1 MAVKDFM
8 TKRVVYVSPETT
20 VAAAADIMRDKGLR
34 RLPVIEH
41 DKLVGLVTEGTMA
54 EASPSKATSL
64 SIYEMNYLLNKT
76 KVGDIMIKNVLTVSK
91 YASLEDAIY
100 IMLQNKVGVLPVV
113 DNDQIS
119 GIITDKDV
127 FRAFLEISGY
137 GQAGIRI
144 GLEVTDTPR
153 VLEKIANL
161 IASENLNIERT
172 IVAPKNDTVLRV
184 ELQVE
189 GEIGIEQLKKVFVE
203 AGFTVTEIAETEAK
217 EQKTMTMNKW
227 IEVAD
232 DLLKYRKKN
241 ILKDA
246 GKISHKQAIEKANE
260 EYEKFRIKQDK
271 EYISSM
277 DQMLNKYL
285 KENR

>member
-20 VAAAADIMRDKGLR
+20 VAVAADIMRDKGLR

-41 DKLVGLVTEGTMA
+41 DKLVGLITEGTMA

-144 GLEVTDTPR
+144 GLEVPDTPR

-172 IVAPKNDTVLRV
+172 IVAPKNGTVLRV

-189 GEIGIEQLKKVFVE
+189 GEIGIDQLKKVFVE

-217 EQKTMTMNKW
+217 EL
-227 IEVAD
+227 D
-232 DLLKYRKKN
+232 
-241 ILKDA
+241 
-246 GKISHKQAIEKANE
+246 
-260 EYEKFRIKQDK
+260 
-271 EYISSM
+271 
-277 DQMLNKYL
+277 
-285 KENR
+285 

>member
-20 VAAAADIMRDKGLR
+20 VAAAADIMRDKELR

-41 DKLVGLVTEGTMA
+41 DKLVGLITEGTMA

-144 GLEVTDTPR
+144 GLEGPDTPR

-172 IVAPKNDTVLRV
+172 IVAPKNDTALRV

-217 EQKTMTMNKW
+217 EL
-227 IEVAD
+227 D
-232 DLLKYRKKN
+232 
-241 ILKDA
+241 
-246 GKISHKQAIEKANE
+246 
-260 EYEKFRIKQDK
+260 
-271 EYISSM
+271 
-277 DQMLNKYL
+277 
-285 KENR
+285 

>member
-41 DKLVGLVTEGTMA
+41 DKLVGLITEGTMA

-127 FRAFLEISGY
+127 FRAFLVKREFVLGWKFQILHVFWKKLRTLSLVRISTSNV
-137 GQAGIRI
+137 Q
-144 GLEVTDTPR
+144 LLHLKMTPY
-153 VLEKIANL
+153 
-161 IASENLNIERT
+161 
-172 IVAPKNDTVLRV
+172 
-184 ELQVE
+184 
-189 GEIGIEQLKKVFVE
+189 FVSNS
-203 AGFTVTEIAETEAK
+203 K
-217 EQKTMTMNKW
+217 
-227 IEVAD
+227 
-232 DLLKYRKKN
+232 
-241 ILKDA
+241 
-246 GKISHKQAIEKANE
+246 
-260 EYEKFRIKQDK
+260 
-271 EYISSM
+271 
-277 DQMLNKYL
+277 L
-285 KENR
+285 KERLELNNSRKFL

>member
-20 VAAAADIMRDKGLR
+20 VAAATDIMRDKGLR

-41 DKLVGLVTEGTMA
+41 DKLVGLITEGTIA

-100 IMLQNKVGVLPVV
+100 TRLQNKVGVLPVV

-144 GLEVTDTPR
+144 GLEVLDTPR
-153 VLEKIANL
+153 ILEKIANL
-161 IASENLNIERT
+161 ISSENLNIERT
-172 IVAPKNDTVLRV
+172 IVAPKTDTVLRV

-189 GEIGIEQLKKVFVE
+189 GDVEPEYLKKVFVE
-203 AGFTVTEIAETEAK
+203 AGFTVVEIAETEAK
-217 EQKTMTMNKW
+217 EL
-227 IEVAD
+227 D
-232 DLLKYRKKN
+232 
-241 ILKDA
+241 
-246 GKISHKQAIEKANE
+246 
-260 EYEKFRIKQDK
+260 
-271 EYISSM
+271 
-277 DQMLNKYL
+277 
-285 KENR
+285 

>member
-91 YASLEDAIY
+91 YASH
-100 IMLQNKVGVLPVV
+100 
-113 DNDQIS
+113 NDQIS

-144 GLEVTDTPR
+144 GLEVPDTPR

-189 GEIGIEQLKKVFVE
+189 GEVGIEKLKKVFVE
-203 AGFTVTEIAETEAK
+203 AGFTITEIVETEAK
-217 EQKTMTMNKW
+217 EL
-227 IEVAD
+227 D
-232 DLLKYRKKN
+232 
-241 ILKDA
+241 
-246 GKISHKQAIEKANE
+246 
-260 EYEKFRIKQDK
+260 
-271 EYISSM
+271 
-277 DQMLNKYL
+277 
-285 KENR
+285 

>member
-1 MAVKDFM
+1 
-8 TKRVVYVSPETT
+8 
-20 VAAAADIMRDKGLR
+20 
-34 RLPVIEH
+34 
-41 DKLVGLVTEGTMA
+41 
-54 EASPSKATSL
+54 
-64 SIYEMNYLLNKT
+64 
-76 KVGDIMIKNVLTVSK
+76 MIKNVLTVSK

-100 IMLQNKVGVLPVV
+100 IMLQNKIGVLPVV

-137 GQAGIRI
+137 CQAGIRI

-217 EQKTMTMNKW
+217 EL
-227 IEVAD
+227 D
-232 DLLKYRKKN
+232 
-241 ILKDA
+241 
-246 GKISHKQAIEKANE
+246 
-260 EYEKFRIKQDK
+260 
-271 EYISSM
+271 
-277 DQMLNKYL
+277 
-285 KENR
+285 

>member
-144 GLEVTDTPR
+144 GLEVPDTPR

-172 IVAPKNDTVLRV
+172 IIKKKNDTVLRV

-189 GEIGIEQLKKVFVE
+189 GEIGIDQLKKVFVE

-217 EQKTMTMNKW
+217 EL
-227 IEVAD
+227 D
-232 DLLKYRKKN
+232 
-241 ILKDA
+241 
-246 GKISHKQAIEKANE
+246 
-260 EYEKFRIKQDK
+260 
-271 EYISSM
+271 
-277 DQMLNKYL
+277 
-285 KENR
+285 

>member
-1 MAVKDFM
+1 M
-8 TKRVVYVSPETT
+8 
-20 VAAAADIMRDKGLR
+20 
-34 RLPVIEH
+34 
-41 DKLVGLVTEGTMA
+41 
-54 EASPSKATSL
+54 
-64 SIYEMNYLLNKT
+64 LNKT
-76 KVGDIMIKNVLTVSK
+76 KIRDVMIRDVVTVSP

-100 IMLQNKVGVLPVV
+100 TMMKNRVGIVPVV
-113 DNDQIS
+113 ESGQVY

-144 GLEVTDTPR
+144 GLEVPDTPR

-217 EQKTMTMNKW
+217 EL
-227 IEVAD
+227 D
-232 DLLKYRKKN
+232 
-241 ILKDA
+241 
-246 GKISHKQAIEKANE
+246 
-260 EYEKFRIKQDK
+260 
-271 EYISSM
+271 
-277 DQMLNKYL
+277 
-285 KENR
+285 

>member
-20 VAAAADIMRDKGLR
+20 VAAAADIMREKGLR

-172 IVAPKNDTVLRV
+172 IVATKNDTVLRV

-217 EQKTMTMNKW
+217 EL
-227 IEVAD
+227 D
-232 DLLKYRKKN
+232 
-241 ILKDA
+241 
-246 GKISHKQAIEKANE
+246 
-260 EYEKFRIKQDK
+260 
-271 EYISSM
+271 
-277 DQMLNKYL
+277 
-285 KENR
+285 

>member
-1 MAVKDFM
+1 M

-20 VAAAADIMRDKGLR
+20 VVTAADIIRDKGLR

-41 DKLVGLVTEGTMA
+41 DKLVGLITEGIMA

-76 KVGDIMIKNVLTVSK
+76 KVGDMMIKNVLTVSK
-91 YASLEDAIY
+91 YASLEDATY

-127 FRAFLEISGY
+127 FRAFLKISGY

-144 GLEVTDTPR
+144 GLEVPDNPR

-161 IASENLNIERT
+161 ISSENLNIERT
-172 IVAPKNDTVLRV
+172 IVASKTDIMLCV

-189 GEIGIEQLKKVFVE
+189 GDVE
-203 AGFTVTEIAETEAK
+203 PGFTVAEIAETEAK
-217 EQKTMTMNKW
+217 EL
-227 IEVAD
+227 D
-232 DLLKYRKKN
+232 
-241 ILKDA
+241 
-246 GKISHKQAIEKANE
+246 
-260 EYEKFRIKQDK
+260 
-271 EYISSM
+271 
-277 DQMLNKYL
+277 
-285 KENR
+285 

>member
-20 VAAAADIMRDKGLR
+20 VAAAADIMREKGLR

-64 SIYEMNYLLNKT
+64 SIYERNYLLNKT

-172 IVAPKNDTVLRV
+172 IVATKNDTVLRV

-217 EQKTMTMNKW
+217 EL
-227 IEVAD
+227 D
-232 DLLKYRKKN
+232 
-241 ILKDA
+241 
-246 GKISHKQAIEKANE
+246 
-260 EYEKFRIKQDK
+260 
-271 EYISSM
+271 
-277 DQMLNKYL
+277 
-285 KENR
+285 

>member
-1 MAVKDFM
+1 LW
-8 TKRVVYVSPETT
+8 T
-20 VAAAADIMRDKGLR
+20 
-34 RLPVIEH
+34 
-41 DKLVGLVTEGTMA
+41 
-54 EASPSKATSL
+54 
-64 SIYEMNYLLNKT
+64 
-76 KVGDIMIKNVLTVSK
+76 
-91 YASLEDAIY
+91 
-100 IMLQNKVGVLPVV
+100 
-113 DNDQIS
+113 
-119 GIITDKDV
+119 IITDKDV

-217 EQKTMTMNKW
+217 EL
-227 IEVAD
+227 D
-232 DLLKYRKKN
+232 
-241 ILKDA
+241 
-246 GKISHKQAIEKANE
+246 
-260 EYEKFRIKQDK
+260 
-271 EYISSM
+271 
-277 DQMLNKYL
+277 
-285 KENR
+285 

>member
-41 DKLVGLVTEGTMA
+41 DKLVGLITEGTMA

-144 GLEVTDTPR
+144 GLEVPDTPR

-172 IVAPKNDTVLRV
+172 IVPKNDTVLRV

-189 GEIGIEQLKKVFVE
+189 GEVGIEQLKEVFVE
-203 AGFTVTEIAETEAK
+203 AGFTVTEIAKTEAK
-217 EQKTMTMNKW
+217 EL
-227 IEVAD
+227 D
-232 DLLKYRKKN
+232 
-241 ILKDA
+241 
-246 GKISHKQAIEKANE
+246 
-260 EYEKFRIKQDK
+260 
-271 EYISSM
+271 
-277 DQMLNKYL
+277 
-285 KENR
+285 

>member
-41 DKLVGLVTEGTMA
+41 DKLVGLITEGTMA

-161 IASENLNIERT
+161 IASENLNIEST

-203 AGFTVTEIAETEAK
+203 AGFTVTEIAKTEAK
-217 EQKTMTMNKW
+217 EL
-227 IEVAD
+227 D
-232 DLLKYRKKN
+232 
-241 ILKDA
+241 
-246 GKISHKQAIEKANE
+246 
-260 EYEKFRIKQDK
+260 
-271 EYISSM
+271 
-277 DQMLNKYL
+277 
-285 KENR
+285 

>member
-1 MAVKDFM
+1 
-8 TKRVVYVSPETT
+8 
-20 VAAAADIMRDKGLR
+20 
-34 RLPVIEH
+34 
-41 DKLVGLVTEGTMA
+41 
-54 EASPSKATSL
+54 
-64 SIYEMNYLLNKT
+64 
-76 KVGDIMIKNVLTVSK
+76 MIKNVLTVSK

-144 GLEVTDTPR
+144 GLEVPDTPR

-217 EQKTMTMNKW
+217 EL
-227 IEVAD
+227 D
-232 DLLKYRKKN
+232 
-241 ILKDA
+241 
-246 GKISHKQAIEKANE
+246 
-260 EYEKFRIKQDK
+260 
-271 EYISSM
+271 
-277 DQMLNKYL
+277 
-285 KENR
+285 

>member
-20 VAAAADIMRDKGLR
+20 VAVAADIMRDKGLR

-41 DKLVGLVTEGTMA
+41 DKLVGLITEGTMA

-144 GLEVTDTPR
+144 GLEVPDTPR

-172 IVAPKNDTVLRV
+172 TVAPKNDTVLRV

-189 GEIGIEQLKKVFVE
+189 GEIGIDRLKKVFVE

-217 EQKTMTMNKW
+217 EL
-227 IEVAD
+227 D
-232 DLLKYRKKN
+232 
-241 ILKDA
+241 
-246 GKISHKQAIEKANE
+246 
-260 EYEKFRIKQDK
+260 
-271 EYISSM
+271 
-277 DQMLNKYL
+277 
-285 KENR
+285 

>member
-1 MAVKDFM
+1 M

-20 VAAAADIMRDKGLR
+20 VVTAADIIRDKGLR

-41 DKLVGLVTEGTMA
+41 DKLVGLITEGTMA

-91 YASLEDAIY
+91 YANLEDATY

-127 FRAFLEISGY
+127 FRAFLKISGY

-144 GLEVTDTPR
+144 GLEVPDNPR

-161 IASENLNIERT
+161 ISSENLNIERT
-172 IVAPKNDTVLRV
+172 IVASKTDTMLCV

-189 GEIGIEQLKKVFVE
+189 GDVE
-203 AGFTVTEIAETEAK
+203 PGFTVAEIAETEAK
-217 EQKTMTMNKW
+217 EL
-227 IEVAD
+227 D
-232 DLLKYRKKN
+232 
-241 ILKDA
+241 
-246 GKISHKQAIEKANE
+246 
-260 EYEKFRIKQDK
+260 
-271 EYISSM
+271 
-277 DQMLNKYL
+277 
-285 KENR
+285 

>member
-41 DKLVGLVTEGTMA
+41 DKLVGLITEGTMA

-144 GLEVTDTPR
+144 GLEVPDTPR

-172 IVAPKNDTVLRV
+172 IVSPKNDTVLRD
-184 ELQVE
+184 ELQDE

-203 AGFTVTEIAETEAK
+203 AGFTVTEIVETEAK
-217 EQKTMTMNKW
+217 EL
-227 IEVAD
+227 D
-232 DLLKYRKKN
+232 
-241 ILKDA
+241 
-246 GKISHKQAIEKANE
+246 
-260 EYEKFRIKQDK
+260 
-271 EYISSM
+271 
-277 DQMLNKYL
+277 
-285 KENR
+285 

>member
-41 DKLVGLVTEGTMA
+41 DKLVGLITEGTMA

-144 GLEVTDTPR
+144 GLEVPDTPR

-172 IVAPKNDTVLRV
+172 FVAPKNDTVLRV

-189 GEIGIEQLKKVFVE
+189 GEVGIEQLMEVFVE
-203 AGFTVTEIAETEAK
+203 AGFTVTEIAKTEAK
-217 EQKTMTMNKW
+217 EL
-227 IEVAD
+227 D
-232 DLLKYRKKN
+232 
-241 ILKDA
+241 
-246 GKISHKQAIEKANE
+246 
-260 EYEKFRIKQDK
+260 
-271 EYISSM
+271 
-277 DQMLNKYL
+277 
-285 KENR
+285 